1 MDSKEQIL
9 HKQQM
14 VSDIE
19 TDCKISTLIEHKNV
33 GISLDEECSRDTI
46 LISSCFNMLIELYLF
61 LNNLFFFRALT
72 KRARCIYICPS
83 YICLFYI
90 QLIYNICNINIFVHI
105 IVLHM

>member
-33 GISLDEECSRDTI
+33 EISLDEECSKDTI
-46 LISSCFNMLIELYLF
+46 LISSCFNMLIGQQKMMDSKNKSALNMADLFLYLS
-61 LNNLFFFRALT
+61 
-72 KRARCIYICPS
+72 K
-83 YICLFYI
+83 
-90 QLIYNICNINIFVHI
+90 V
-105 IVLHM
+105 